1 MPGLGFILER
11 KAQNRKGRIFNRTL
25 DLVPSTDWAALTGAA
40 GVVHASWGQH
50 LPLASWF
57 PQQWPQQVVHGGE
70 KGGRGLD
77 PRSAPRWAACG
88 ARLSASTL
96 QPALWS
102 QGSEGRIWPTHSA
115 GKKKKQVRSL
125 SAATTAFSLIWRS
138 VAFHASLWLQ
148 GRLLWSH
155 LQQLCCKIPQSC
167 GFKQP
172 RAKKKK

>member
-11 KAQNRKGRIFNRTL
+11 KAQNRKGRIFDRTL
-25 DLVPSTDWAALTGAA
+25 DLVPSTVWAALTGAA

-57 PQQWPQQVVHGGE
+57 PQQWPQQMASGGE

-77 PRSAPRWAACG
+77 PRSAPWWAACG

-102 QGSEGRIWPTHSA
+102 HGSEGRIWPTRSA
-115 GKKKKQVRSL
+115 GKKKKASEKPKRSYNCFFSYLEICCFPCLPLIVREVIVKS
-125 SAATTAFSLIWRS
+125 SATAAL
-138 VAFHASLWLQ
+138 
-148 GRLLWSH
+148 
-155 LQQLCCKIPQSC
+155 
-167 GFKQP
+167 
-172 RAKKKK
+172 